1 MMMIPKF
8 LFQLDYKMLEN
19 PEFTKEARKTSDRF
33 FELHKQSKNQ
43 MLSRC

>member
-1 MMMIPKF
+1 MMIPKL

-19 PEFTKEARKTSDRF
+19 PKFTKARKTSDRF